1 MLTDDASDFVAMV
14 NGYYRL
20 FVDTNKSL
28 VVDVQPVESN
38 DEGRW
43 RYYIH
48 LFSVFWDI
56 KVFFSP
62 VSVILRNSVIPGC
75 SVSEEENV

>member
-28 VVDVQPVESN
+28 VVDVQPVESI

-43 RYYIH
+43 HSYTH
-48 LFSVFWDI
+48 LLSVFWDM
-56 KVFFSP
+56 KVFLPSFSGP
-62 VSVILRNSVIPGC
+62 P
-75 SVSEEENV
+75 

>member
-43 RYYIH
+43 HSHTLIFCILGH
-48 LFSVFWDI
+48 QG
-56 KVFFSP
+56 
-62 VSVILRNSVIPGC
+62 VSDQFQ
-75 SVSEEENV
+75 

>member
-43 RYYIH
+43 RYNHTIIFCILGHQGVSYQFQSSSAIYS
-48 LFSVFWDI
+48 F
-56 KVFFSP
+56 P
-62 VSVILRNSVIPGC
+62 VVQFQKKIF
-75 SVSEEENV
+75 